1 MLLLTK
7 PQLKRLSNIFDN
19 AGQVLFGYLVIGQVV
34 GSGVYI
40 KVTAD
45 IVSGILITVLF
56 WYISLTLEGRSL

>member
-1 MLLLTK
+1 MLLLTNS
-7 PQLKRLSNIFDN
+7 QIKRLSNVFDN

-34 GSGVYI
+34 GSGIFI